1 MRRKIVTALQHH
13 KCFSLPDSR
22 VARLSISIQ
31 YYNTFR
37 EDYHNKFHIKIF
49 GIYPTIDL

>member
-1 MRRKIVTALQHH
+1 MRRKIAKVLQHQ
-13 KCFSLPDSR
+13 KCLSLPDSR

-31 YYNTFR
+31 YSNTFR
-37 EDYHNKFHIKIF
+37 GGYHNKFCIKIF